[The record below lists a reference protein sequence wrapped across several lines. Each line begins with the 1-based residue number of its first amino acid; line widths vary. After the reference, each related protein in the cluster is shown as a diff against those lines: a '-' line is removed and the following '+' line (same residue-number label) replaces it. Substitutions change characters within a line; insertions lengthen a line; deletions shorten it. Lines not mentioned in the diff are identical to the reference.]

1 MRPIHA
7 LAAEALTVQD
17 ACNLSGVVHAFAE
30 VLDDLWQHA
39 HAAGQG
45 TNWVNCH
52 PITRAFV
59 GKLASLSR
67 LQDGDGTYRQ
77 VVGLAGQAA

>member
-7 LAAEALTVQD
+7 LAAEALAAQD
-17 ACNLSGVVHAFAE
+17 ACNLSGVVHSFAE
-30 VLDDLWQHA
+30 VLDDLWLHA
-39 HAAGQG
+39 QAAGQG
-45 TNWVNCH
+45 TDWVNRH

-59 GKLASLSR
+59 GKLASLSH
-67 LQDGDGTYRQ
+67 LQNGDGTYRQ

>member
-1 MRPIHA
+1 MRPIHE

-17 ACNLSGVVHAFAE
+17 ACNLSGVAHSFGK

-39 HAAGQG
+39 QAAGQG
-45 TNWVNCH
+45 TDWVNCH

-59 GKLASLSR
+59 GKLAALSH
-67 LQDGDGTYRQ
+67 LQNGDGTYHQ
-77 VVGLAGQAA
+77 VLDLAGQAA